1 MAVADATLSVGVG
14 FPLVSFRH
22 RVEFDRDRW
31 RGRSPD
37 RRRGSRRLR
46 PPAPEVSC
54 PVGSPRQQKIAGEKI
69 RRCSCRLFVFCKIMR
84 ILNRPGRSG
93 VHVSSNVPFVRVV
106 GEAVIRPV
114 FVADPGR
121 KGSVDVNSNCS
132 YRNTVR
138 ILWHPTVAVGRP
150 ECVGSPTVCS
160 YRCGSDPNRD
170 RDRGGVEHVARWAR
184 NWTGRRNHCTTAYFV
199 CTTGLCA
206 EGCPP
211 RRRKHP
217 RVVDRFCWGAGD
229 ARGAGLGDIHAS
241 EAGKCPKMGQPCEAH
256 ITMMAFT

>member
-1 MAVADATLSVGVG
+1 MPRRLS
-14 FPLVSFRH
+14 SSA
-22 RVEFDRDRW
+22 E
-31 RGRSPD
+31 D
-37 RRRGSRRLR
+37 RRREDQAVLVQIIRFLQDHAYFEQARS
-46 PPAPEVSC
+46 VWC
-54 PVGSPRQQKIAGEKI
+54 P
-69 RRCSCRLFVFCKIMR
+69 CFVECP
-84 ILNRPGRSG
+84 LRSG
-93 VHVSSNVPFVRVV
+93 RR
-106 GEAVIRPV
+106 EAVIRLV

-132 YRNTVR
+132 YQNRVR

-170 RDRGGVEHVARWAR
+170 RDRGGVEHAARWAR
-184 NWTGRRNHCTTAYFV
+184 NWTGGRNHCATAYFV

-241 EAGKCPKMGQPCEAH
+241 EAGKCPKMGQLSEAH
-256 ITMMAFT
+256 ITMMAST